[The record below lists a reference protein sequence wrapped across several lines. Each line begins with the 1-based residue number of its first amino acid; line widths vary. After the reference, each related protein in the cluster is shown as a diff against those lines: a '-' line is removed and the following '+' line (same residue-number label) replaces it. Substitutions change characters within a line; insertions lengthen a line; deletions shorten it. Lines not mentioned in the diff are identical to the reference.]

1 VIKGGGT
8 PEENAIELAK
18 RLGTY
23 NAIDRSK
30 QYEGRRYTTEA
41 LLNNDNLAFAK
52 IRKLEREKFHHRLWL
67 IAASAASAVL
77 TRAPEIY
84 SFLVKLTR

>member
-1 VIKGGGT
+1 MKDPNFEDPI
-8 PEENAIELAK
+8 ALAK

-23 NAIDRSK
+23 NKIDRSR
-30 QYEGRRYTTEA
+30 QYEGRKYTSEA

-52 IRKLEREKFHHRLWL
+52 IRTLEREKFHHRLWL
-67 IAASAASAVL
+67 IAATTASAALAK
-77 TRAPEIY
+77 APEIY